1 MGRYDHC
8 LTNSI
13 WQRTSI
19 EITDT
24 QVANNLK
31 NIAIFYHFDGC
42 DEWKVLYEQQFPILV
57 AFREGDGNDG
67 PLHIAVLNRKPFQAP
82 VKYIKTAKPED
93 PKKLF
98 RFACKKNS
106 WCVDISLLQ
115 VKESNN
121 NYTTYTNNPNTESH
135 NIITPITKLIV
146 PVTINDNPNFY
157 DCYEFIKYNKQDM
170 ENSRSENI
178 NSLNYKLKHDVINKL
193 LRE

>member
-31 NIAIFYHFDGC
+31 NIANFYHFDGC

-98 RFACKKNS
+98 RFACKKILG
-106 WCVDISLLQ
+106 V
-115 VKESNN
+115 
-121 NYTTYTNNPNTESH
+121 
-135 NIITPITKLIV
+135 LILV
-146 PVTINDNPNFY
+146 Y
-157 DCYEFIKYNKQDM
+157 C
-170 ENSRSENI
+170 
-178 NSLNYKLKHDVINKL
+178 KLKNQIIIIPHIRTIPIQKVII
-193 LRE
+193 

>member
-1 MGRYDHC
+1 M
-8 LTNSI
+8 
-13 WQRTSI
+13 
-19 EITDT
+19 
-24 QVANNLK
+24 
-31 NIAIFYHFDGC
+31 
-42 DEWKVLYEQQFPILV
+42 
-57 AFREGDGNDG
+57 
-67 PLHIAVLNRKPFQAP
+67 
-82 VKYIKTAKPED
+82 
-93 PKKLF
+93 
-98 RFACKKNS
+98 
-106 WCVDISLLQ
+106 Q

-146 PVTINDNPNFY
+146 PETIDDNPNFY